1 VLFAKYIFYFLFTCQ
16 NASGIFVFE
25 MCGAPPHTAESPST
39 LRSCFPHTGLIM
51 VASRSESERT
61 ITEIAS
67 TEAETMKRGPGRP
80 RKQDAQ
86 PSGSAVKRGPGRPR
100 KQDAQPS
107 GSAVKR
113 GPGRPRKQ
121 DAPPSGS
128 PVKRGPGRPRKQE
141 TPATITHRRPPAGE
155 RDKNR
160 IAFFCRATH
169 CAGSLPTAPHRH
181 NI

>member
-1 VLFAKYIFYFLFTCQ
+1 MLFAKYIFYFLFTCQ

-100 KQDAQPS
+100 KQDA
-107 GSAVKR
+107 
-113 GPGRPRKQ
+113 
-121 DAPPSGS
+121 PPSGS